1 MMIEHYRKIGKE
13 EKTLKFALALHGN
26 EISPHFG
33 HCEKFMIVDAQDG
46 KEIDRME
53 LKNPGHQPGLLPRLL
68 AQEGVECIIAGG
80 IGRRAQALFSDS
92 GIKVIPGVQGA
103 ADVVVD
109 AFLTGELKAGQN
121 LCDH

>member
-1 MMIEHYRKIGKE
+1 
-13 EKTLKFALALHGN
+13 LKFALALHGN
-26 EISPHFG
+26 ELSPHFG
-33 HCEKFMIVDAQDG
+33 HCETFMIVDAQDG
-46 KEIDRME
+46 KEISREE
-53 LKNPGHQPGLLPRLL
+53 LDNPGHQPGLLPRLL
-68 AQEGVECIIAGG
+68 AQEGVECVIAGG

-92 GIKVIPGVQGA
+92 GIKVIPGVQGE